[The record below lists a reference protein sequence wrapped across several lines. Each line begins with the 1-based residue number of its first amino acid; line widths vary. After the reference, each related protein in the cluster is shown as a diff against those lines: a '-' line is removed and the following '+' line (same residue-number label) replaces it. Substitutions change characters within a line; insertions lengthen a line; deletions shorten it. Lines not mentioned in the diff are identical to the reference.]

1 MCLKERKLVIL
12 AHIYLD
18 NAATTPMHP
27 DVIAAMMAQMQDDF
41 GNASSTHY
49 FGRTAHAALDK
60 ARMQIAHALHTKAD
74 HIVFTGGA
82 TESNNTAIMQV
93 AAANRAYGTH
103 IITTAVEH
111 LSVLEPMRA
120 LAKQGFQVTYLPVNA
135 QGEIN
140 LADFD
145 AALDDETI
153 LVSVMYGNNEV
164 GSQMPI
170 AEIGERL
177 RNHPA
182 LFHVDATQAFG
193 LIDINPEALNI
204 DLLSASAHKLN
215 GPKGVGLMYR
225 SDNVHIQPFLRGG
238 EQESKRRAGTENLPG
253 IVGFGTA
260 TALLDEATKDAHQRA
275 FAAFSAKIT
284 DALRDAGI
292 EYHINGD
299 LTRPRLQ
306 HVLNLW
312 LPGAS
317 TYAMQTNL
325 DLAGFAVS
333 GGSAC
338 TAGSL
343 EPSHVLT
350 AMYGADSPRLSE
362 SIRISYGAATTMAE
376 VEAFAAALI
385 KVVQRLHDRAARR
398 V

>member
-1 MCLKERKLVIL
+1 MEHV
-12 AHIYLD
+12 YLD

-27 DVIAAMMAQMQDDF
+27 DVVAAMTEQMANDF
-41 GNASSTHY
+41 GNASSTHF

-60 ARMQIAHALHTKAD
+60 ARMQVAAALHTKAD

-82 TESNNTAIMQV
+82 TESNNTAIMRV
-93 AAANRAYGTH
+93 AAANAEHGKH
-103 IITTAVEH
+103 IITTAIEH
-111 LSVLEPMRA
+111 LSVLKPMRA
-120 LAKQGFQVTYLPVNA
+120 LEEQGFKVTYLPVNA
-135 QGEIN
+135 AGEIS
-140 LADFD
+140 LADFK

-153 LVSVMYGNNEV
+153 LVSIMYGNNEV

-170 AEIGERL
+170 AAIGDLL
-177 RNHPA
+177 RDHQA

-193 LIDINPEALNI
+193 LIDIDPERLGI

-215 GPKGVGLMYR
+215 GPKGVGLLYR
-225 SDNVHIQPFLRGG
+225 SDNVHIQPFILGG
-238 EQESKRRAGTENLPG
+238 EQESKRRAGTENIPG

-260 TALLDEATKDAHQRA
+260 VALMDADAKEKRQEQ
-275 FAAFSAKIT
+275 FAGFAQQIVSALKAA
-284 DALRDAGI
+284 DV
-292 EYHINGD
+292 EFHVNGD

-317 TYAMQTNL
+317 TYALQTNL

-350 AMYGADSPRLSE
+350 AMYGEDSPRIAE
-362 SIRISYGAATTMAE
+362 SIRISFGATTTAE
-376 VEAFAAALI
+376 QVDAFSAALI
-385 KVVQRLHDRAARR
+385 KIVRRLRARNAK
-398 V
+398 